1 VLAEFTAAE
10 VNAVD
15 FDALLDQ
22 PAEQHAGKWVA
33 VEWQGAIRW
42 RRYLMCKR

>member
-1 VLAEFTAAE
+1 VAEFTAAE
-10 VNAVD
+10 VNAAD

-22 PAEQHAGKWVA
+22 RAKQRAGRWGA
-33 VEWQGAIRW
+33 VEWQGTIQW